1 MFKCGATTDEF
12 DAMCNNMFITKEGI
26 CLRDKF
32 ECEHRLTVENTTIKQ
47 EDGAVQTKPI
57 KSIVMQVKPGLGL
70 KFDIC
75 PFCFAVYIFD
85 QDIINTKKHACACG
99 ARFTSLG
106 HATKFIPKEG

>member
-1 MFKCGATTDEF
+1 MFKCGATKDEF
-12 DAMCNNMFITKEGI
+12 NKTCLDEQISEIGE
-26 CLRDKF
+26 CLRTNMD
-32 ECEHRLTVENTTIKQ
+32 CEHRLEIDDKSNKQ
-47 EDGAVQTKPI
+47 VDGAVQTKPI
-57 KSIVMQVKPGLGL
+57 KSIVMQVKPGIGL

-75 PFCFAVYIFD
+75 PFCFIVYIFD